1 MINIPKEDI
10 EALSVW
16 EQEFIKRGEI
26 KLRRKSVPV
35 RIKLRSTGEFIT
47 TASGKTIWPSLG
59 AAKNA
64 LRNDFGQHRIFSWAY
79 NRPNNN
85 LPYIHTVSKQ
95 YAAYDE
101 QHQRQENAYQYFI
114 ENFVDFIPCP

>member
-10 EALSVW
+10 EALSLW
-16 EQEFIKRGEI
+16 EHEFIQRENA
-26 KLRRKSVPV
+26 KLKCKSVPV
-35 RIKLRSTGEFIT
+35 RIKLRSTGEFLT

-79 NRPNNN
+79 PPRNNS
-85 LPYIHTVSKQ
+85 LPYIHKVSKQ
-95 YAAYDE
+95 YASYDE
-101 QHQRQENAYQYFI
+101 QYQRQENAYQYFV
-114 ENFVDFIPCP
+114 ENFIDFVQCP